1 MDFVSR
7 FKNLKRRDTILFVSI
22 LFVACAVR
30 LILFGAH
37 PAGLNQDEAS
47 IGYDA
52 WSLLHYGIDRNGY
65 TLPVHLMAWGS
76 GQNALY
82 AYLSMPFIGLFGL
95 NVVSVRAVN
104 LIFSVLTVIA
114 VYSTLKLAVNKRT
127 AFIGMALTAAVPWN
141 IMLARWGLESN
152 LFPALL
158 MLSIWALLRATKNS
172 KFLYVAAAIMSLSLY
187 SYGSAYLVVT
197 LFALACFILF
207 FIKKSVP
214 RHTLFIGA
222 AVYIVISVPIYLFAI
237 INVFQ
242 LEGIQIGILSIPR
255 LYGNRI
261 DAQNGATFFDF
272 FKNLYRFV
280 FLQTDGTERNA
291 FPFYGCYYVI
301 SMPFMIAGI
310 IHAVKKRTEFDFIVL
325 LALICSILL
334 FGYYNAPNINRVNAI
349 YMPLILLTS
358 VGLGSLVKSKR
369 AIAAVALT
377 YVICFAGFNFKYFG
391 KEYRESI
398 GKEFCDGFGD
408 AIDKTVELSQGKS
421 TVNISSSNMPY
432 IYALFYTQT
441 PPKEFLDTVVYEN
454 PGAMFQNVKSF
465 SNFKFSTNTRSFDP
479 EGAGIYLI
487 DASLKDSAKEKT
499 SEIYNYKNFIVAVI
513 K

>member
-1 MDFVSR
+1 MNLISQI
-7 FKNLKRRDTILFVSI
+7 KNTKKRDIILFISVF
-22 LFVACAVR
+22 LVACAVR

-52 WSLLHYGIDRNGY
+52 WSLLHYGVDRNGY

-95 NVVSVRAVN
+95 NVVTVRAVN
-104 LIFSVLTVIA
+104 LIFSLLTVVA
-114 VYSTLKLAVNKRT
+114 VYSTLKQAVNKRT

-158 MLSIWALLRATKNS
+158 MLSIWALLRATKNK
-172 KFLYVAAAIMSLSLY
+172 KFFYVAAVILSLSLY
-187 SYGSAYLVVT
+187 SYGSAYLVIT
-197 LFALACFILF
+197 LFAAAVFVLFI
-207 FIKKSVP
+207 IKKPVP
-214 RHTLFIGA
+214 LHTLFIGA

-261 DAQNGATFFDF
+261 DAQNGATFVDF
-272 FKNLYRFV
+272 FKNLYQFV

-301 SMPFMIAGI
+301 SIPFMIAGI
-310 IHAVKKRTEFDFIVL
+310 VRAVKKRTEFDFIVL
-325 LALICSILL
+325 FALICSILL

-349 YMPLILLTS
+349 YMPLILLTAT
-358 VGLGSLVKSKR
+358 GLGSLLKSRR
-369 AIAAVALT
+369 AVLAVALS

-391 KEYRESI
+391 TEYRESI
-398 GKEFCDGFGD
+398 GKEFCDGFGE
-408 AIDKTVELSQGKS
+408 AINKSVELSRGKS
-421 TVNISSSNMPY
+421 TVHISSSNMPY
-432 IYALFYTQT
+432 IYALFYAQT
-441 PPKEFLDTVVYEN
+441 PTDEFLNTVKYEN
-454 PGAMFQNVKSF
+454 PGAMFQRVESF
-465 SNFKFSTNTRSFDP
+465 SNFKFSTDTRSFEPDG
-479 EGAGIYLI
+479 EGIYLI
-487 DASLKDSAKEKT
+487 DASLKETAETKT